1 MSKII
6 TSAAALALLFA
17 GSGAAFAQDGTVSG
31 AAGGA
36 VTGAIVGGPVGAAV
50 GGIAGATLGTILDP
64 PPAEVGQVVVQRPVE
79 SIQIQQPIVVG
90 EPLPRQVVL
99 QPVPGYEA
107 YGYTYVNGQAVIV
120 DPNTYTVV
128 QVVQ

>member
-1 MSKII
+1 MSKIL
-6 TSAAALALLFA
+6 TGAAALALVLA
-17 GSGAAFAQDGTVSG
+17 GSGAALAQDGTVSG

-64 PPAEVGQVVVQRPVE
+64 PPSEVRRVVVERPVD
-79 SIQIQQPIVVG
+79 SIQVGQPIVVG
-90 EPLPRQVVL
+90 QPLPRDLVL

-107 YGYTYVNGQAVIV
+107 YAYTYVDGQPVIV
-120 DPNTYTVV
+120 DTNTYTVV
-128 QVVQ
+128 QIGR